1 MNYYDLN
8 KEWNSNSDYI
18 ICYTSGSTGK
28 PSKIKIPKTQL
39 LASAQRTNKIFNI
52 KSSSLL
58 YSCISPDY
66 IGGKMMLIRSLIAGC
81 KFLFEKPSNTP
92 LSQIDRNIKIN
103 LLSIV
108 PSQMNY
114 ILDNIHKL
122 PEIKNILIGGAPIPQ
137 NLKIKIAQS
146 GLHVFESYGMT
157 ETASHIA
164 LREVK
169 GQDTPFR
176 TLEDI
181 FVENEDG
188 RLKITIP
195 GWDTFLTNDSPQI
208 INPKE
213 FHILGRVDNIIN
225 SGGIKINP
233 ELLESKLS
241 NYLSIPYAFTSI
253 PDEKWG
259 EALAL
264 VYESNGTTKQQISN
278 IVNNS
283 LYGYENPK
291 HIIPIDKMPY
301 TPNGKLQRKK
311 LKEYGIEFIKT
322 PFHKNSAIK

>member
-1 MNYYDLN
+1 MNYTDLN

-18 ICYTSGSTGK
+18 TCNTSGSTGE
-28 PSKIKIPKTQL
+28 PTKIKIPKTQL
-39 LASAQRTNKIFNI
+39 LASAQRTNKFFNI

-66 IGGKMMLIRSLIAGC
+66 IGGKMMLIRSLIADC
-81 KFLFEKPSNTP
+81 KFQFEKPSNTP
-92 LSQIDRNIKIN
+92 LSQIDRNTTID

-114 ILDNIHKL
+114 ILNNIHNL

-137 NLKIKIAQS
+137 NLKNKIAQS

-164 LREVK
+164 LRQVNE
-169 GQDTPFR
+169 QDTPFQ
-176 TLEDI
+176 TLADI
-181 FVENEDG
+181 FVENEEG

-208 INPKE
+208 ISPKE

-233 ELLESKLS
+233 EQLESILS
-241 NYLSIPYAFTSI
+241 NYLSIPYAFSSV

-259 EALAL
+259 EALVL
-264 VYESNGTTKQQISN
+264 VYESNNITKEQILK
-278 IVNNS
+278 IVNQALS
-283 LYGYENPK
+283 GYEKPK

-301 TPNGKLQRKK
+301 TPNGKLQRKI
-311 LKEYGIEFIKT
+311 LKEYSIEFIRR
-322 PFHKNSAIK
+322 H